1 MLQNATLKKHEQLK
15 KLIYARKRADK
26 CINRASCAHIKF
38 KSHTQVPLDSF
49 ASGSV
54 EIGSS
59 NKGST
64 EGDEVPQRV

>member
-1 MLQNATLKKHEQLK
+1 MLQNATFTKQDKLK
-15 KLIYARKRADK
+15 KLIDARKRAGK
-26 CINRASCAHIKF
+26 CINRVSCAHIQF

-59 NKGST
+59 NKGNT